1 LVGACDHRDD
11 RPGCA
16 WDTIRSNDACQRG
29 DASLEEVNTMA
40 VAIFTETQVDD
51 EITRRLGAPNVG
63 PEGGLFHADGP
74 TDTGGWWIFEV
85 WESDEAATRFH
96 DGILKPALA
105 HAGLEP
111 APSRRLEVTW
121 HSPAAPQ

>member
-1 LVGACDHRDD
+1 V
-11 RPGCA
+11 
-16 WDTIRSNDACQRG
+16 
-29 DASLEEVNTMA
+29 ASLEEVNTMA
-40 VAIFTETQVDD
+40 VAIFTETPNVTAEQAKQVDA
-51 EITRRLGAPNVG
+51 EITRRLGVPNVG